1 MKIFSLIAEVI
12 VQGVGLILGLI
23 GTVIMFGATL
33 VALVFVGGPI
43 ILVVGG
49 ILVILSML
57 L

>member
-12 VQGVGLILGLI
+12 VQGVGLVLGLV

-33 VALVFVGGPI
+33 VALVLVGGPI
-43 ILVVGG
+43 ILVCGG
-49 ILVILSML
+49 VLFILSML